1 MGMPLCSL
9 ALDRRRPFWNRNIHY
24 HDAVLATVPSDC
36 RRALDVGCGDGLL
49 ATELANCCGEVVGI
63 DVNAPTL
70 ARARAKHGRPNL
82 TFVEADVMSY
92 AFDHASF
99 DFISTIATLH
109 HLPLEPALERLK
121 QLLTPGGVLSVVGL
135 YRLRTLT
142 DFSYAC
148 AAMPVSWWLH
158 LSRNYEEVA
167 APIRD
172 PDETL
177 AEIAGSAGRV
187 LPGAAFRRRLLFR
200 YSVVWRKPLYV

>member
-1 MGMPLCSL
+1 MHVCSS
-9 ALDRRRPFWNRNIHY
+9 ALDRRRPFWNRNIDY
-24 HDAVLATVPSDC
+24 HDAVLATVPPDC

-49 ATELANCCGEVVGI
+49 ASELADCCGEVVGI
-63 DVNAPTL
+63 DVDAPTL

-82 TFVEADVMSY
+82 TFVEADVMNCP
-92 AFDHASF
+92 FDPASF

-121 QLLTPGGVLSVVGL
+121 QLLRPGGVLSVVGL
-135 YRLRTLT
+135 YQLRTLT

-148 AAMPVSWWLH
+148 AAIPVSWWLR
-158 LSRNYEEVA
+158 LTRNYEEVA

-177 AEIAGSAGRV
+177 ADVEGCAKTI
-187 LPGAAFRRRLLFR
+187 LPGCVVTRQLLFR
-200 YSVVWRKPLYV
+200 YSLLWRKL